1 MWIDLLIL
9 LMVGGGVYR
18 GWLSGFTQQ
27 FWSSAGFF
35 GGLLIGR
42 FLSPYTLNLAH
53 SAENKTLVTLITFLG
68 CALVFLT
75 IGEYVGIVLKRRLSN
90 HHINKLDNS
99 LGSVVSLV
107 GAVFSIW
114 LLAALI
120 NTLPYTGLRET
131 VHNSNIVSALDKL
144 LPPAPNVIASLG
156 KIIDPNGFPDV
167 FIGSEP
173 IPRTDINLP
182 ELGDF
187 QSVVNA
193 DKASVVRI
201 KGQGCGGI
209 VSGSGF
215 VINKN
220 VVATNAHV
228 VAGIKTPYVEDEN
241 GTHKGTVVWF
251 DPDLDFAIVNTSGLA
266 GQPLT
271 LNTQE
276 AEPGTP
282 AVILGYPGGGNFTAG
297 SAAVMEQ
304 INASGRNI
312 YGTGHTLRKVYE
324 VKGQVVPGNSGGPL
338 ITKDGSVIGVIFA
351 ESTSYDHVGYAL
363 TMQKVT
369 AEINQAQGATQ
380 PVSTGKCAE

>member
-1 MWIDLLIL
+1 MWIDLLII
-9 LMVGGGVYR
+9 LMIGGGIYR

-42 FLSPYTLNLAH
+42 FISPYTLNLAH
-53 SAENKTLVTLITFLG
+53 SAESRTLVTLITFIG
-68 CALVFLT
+68 CALIFLT
-75 IGEYVGIVLKRRLSN
+75 IGEYIGILLKRRLRN
-90 HHINKLDNS
+90 HHVNRIDNGF
-99 LGSVVSLV
+99 GSIISVV

-120 NTLPYTGLRET
+120 HTLPYTGLREA
-131 VHNSNIVSALDKL
+131 VQGSHIVSGLNRL

-173 IPRTDINLP
+173 IPRTDVNLP
-182 ELGDF
+182 ELGEF
-187 QSVVNA
+187 QHVVNA

-228 VAGIKTPYVEDEN
+228 VAGIKNPYVEDEN
-241 GTHKGTVVWF
+241 GTHKGSVVWF
-251 DPDLDFAIVNTSGLA
+251 DPDLDFAIINTSNLA
-266 GQPLT
+266 GQPLI
-271 LNTQE
+271 LNPE
-276 AEPGTP
+276 DAEPNTP
-282 AVILGYPGGGNFTAG
+282 AVVLGYPGGGDFNAG
-297 SAAVMEQ
+297 AAAVMDQ
-304 INASGRNI
+304 INASGHNI

-324 VKGQVVPGNSGGPL
+324 VKAQIVPGNSGGPL
-338 ITKDGSVIGVIFA
+338 IAKDGSVIGVIFA

-363 TMQKVT
+363 EMQKVI
-369 AEINQAQGATQ
+369 AEVNQAQGATQ
-380 PVSTGKCAE
+380 PVSTGQCAE